1 MLASR
6 MASAEPRRF
15 PVAIFLMNRGTS
27 ICVGHAVAQGA
38 SKQYRQRLDSTMA
51 DCESNAGCRSEN
63 RTASSSVVITSS
75 FGITSSFHEGLVHIG
90 AAVAE
95 ELPGLADFG
104 DHVQVE
110 IGGEHFVLVAGGL
123 GDDAARR

>member
-27 ICVGHAVAQGA
+27 MWVGHAVAQGA
-38 SKQYRQRLDSTMA
+38 SKQYRQRVDSPRA
-51 DCESNAGCRSEN
+51 DCESNAECRSEK
-63 RTASSSVVITSS
+63 RTASSVVVITSS
-75 FGITSSFHEGLVHIG
+75 FHQRFVHIG

-95 ELPGLADFG
+95 ELPGLADFV
-104 DHVQVE
+104 DHVEVD
-110 IGGEHFVLVAGGL
+110 IGG
-123 GDDAARR
+123 